1 MGITKTASNI
11 GTGLKERMDT
21 RAEAE
26 AVRKEKELEKAKLD
40 ADIAKILEAAR
51 PKDLAANIYDLETA
65 KAVME
70 KALQDSVLE
79 STTNLTRNEVK
90 ILSNAMILYYYT
102 RNPAIIVKVVS
113 IMKMNRSLTEHI
125 VNVLESL
132 FMLPRIAEE
141 EHTGRWGRFKQFVG
155 GR

>member
-1 MGITKTASNI
+1 MESSNPGTK
-11 GTGLKERMDT
+11 
-21 RAEAE
+21 AETE
-26 AVRKEKELEKAKLD
+26 AARKEKDLEKIRLD
-40 ADIAKILEAAR
+40 ADIAKILEAAK
-51 PKDLAANIYDLETA
+51 PKDMAANILDLETA

-90 ILSNAMILYYYT
+90 ILSNAMLLYYYT
-102 RNPAIIVKVVS
+102 RNPAIIVKVVA
-113 IMKMNRSLTEHI
+113 IMKMNRSLTERMI
-125 VNVLESL
+125 NVLESL
-132 FMLPRIAEE
+132 FMLPRIASD